1 MKTFKLLFAYLTVL
15 ALMFTSCSKDEGVAE
30 RDDEKATLSFTTIL
44 NDLVA
49 NKASLKQ
56 SLENLPECSDDVP
69 AYVEV
74 VLSGT
79 ESVGTMENPLVV
91 AVNTTP
97 GNYDDDPELE
107 YFTEESTDLEL
118 EPGAYTLE
126 YFAVYNGDP
135 GDTSSSII
143 WIAPHNNGSLAGFV
157 NNTLPMNFDLGAG
170 AKKYLDVEVLCFDNR
185 VVNEYGYLFFDIEE
199 QRAIE
204 LCVFGNYCDE
214 NGRHFPAHFRVE
226 VWTYSGNSANPH
238 GTPLFD
244 PENPYINEVGVNDD
258 GDDFATVLC
267 FPLPDGPGV
276 DQYYG
281 EIYILEPGDDEETG
295 GRIVVS
301 GRFNDGNVRSL
312 FGQGDT
318 SDYFHFRE
326 DCTLGDTGFP
336 Q

>member
-1 MKTFKLLFAYLTVL
+1 MKTTKLFYAYLVAF
-15 ALMFTSCSKDEGVAE
+15 ALVFTSCSKDEGVAE
-30 RDDEKATLSFTTIL
+30 QSKDKATLSFTTVL
-44 NDLVA
+44 NDLVN
-49 NKASLKQ
+49 NKAALKQ
-56 SLENLPECSDDVP
+56 ELSELPDCSDDAP

-79 ESVGTMENPLVV
+79 EAVGTMENPLVV
-91 AVNTTP
+91 AVNPTP
-97 GNYDDDPELE
+97 GNYDADPELE
-107 YFTEESTDLEL
+107 FFTEESTALEL

-135 GDTSSSII
+135 ADPASSII
-143 WIAPHNNGSLAGFV
+143 WIAPHTGGTLASFV
-157 NNTLPMNFDLGAG
+157 DTTLPMDFNLGAG

-204 LCVFGNYCDE
+204 FCVFGNYCDE

-226 VWTYSGNSANPH
+226 VWTYSGDSANPK

-244 PENPYINEVGVNDD
+244 PQNPYINEVGVNNE
-258 GDDFATVLC
+258 GDAYADPLC

-276 DQYYG
+276 DRYYG
-281 EIYILEPGDDEETG
+281 EIYVLEFGDDEDA
-295 GRIVVS
+295 GRRVVS
-301 GRFNDGNVRSL
+301 GVFTDANVRNL

-318 SDYFHFRE
+318 VDYYHFRE
-326 DCTLGDTGFP
+326 NCEMGNTGF
-336 Q
+336 